1 MGLDMY
7 FYAKVNAYAW
17 DESKATVDKVLE
29 AFPFIPSKTV
39 DSVNVSVTLGYWRKA
54 NAIHNWFVK
63 NVQEGTDDCGEY
75 YVSRNKVVELLD
87 VVNKVLDNRDLAA
100 TLLPPASGFFFG
112 STEMDAYYWGD
123 VEHTKTVLENAL
135 KALDNDKDCRVTCYY
150 RSSW

>member
-17 DESKATVDKVLE
+17 DESKAAVDKVLE

-75 YVSRNKVVELLD
+75 YVSRNKIVDLLSVVMS
-87 VVNKVLDNRDLAA
+87 VLDNRELAA

-112 STEMDAYYWGD
+112 STEMDDYYWGD

-135 KALDNDKDCRVTCYY
+135 MALDNDKDVNVTCYY
-150 RSSW
+150 QSSW